1 MGRPRKS
8 LLPIEAEA
16 KDFLDKKEAI
26 KPAVVLTPRKA
37 VAAMIF
43 AGLLARSTGIVN
55 PAEMKKEAEY
65 LADLF
70 LSNT

>member
-16 KDFLDKKEAI
+16 KDFIDKKESI

-37 VAAMIF
+37 VAAIFF
-43 AGLLARSTGIVN
+43 AGLLARSTGFIN
-55 PAEMKKEAEY
+55 PADMKKEAEY

-70 LSNT
+70 LDNT